1 MEESRGAPLHAGECV
16 RAPRGE
22 SVRWSPRG
30 PRRRAPPKAASGSAR
45 NAAGMSQLAAT
56 PSDPLPWRHSG
67 GCQKQAEG
75 PRASRGESRRNAP
88 LRLCLL
94 RESLAA
100 APEFSMAELVQKGPN
115 RLQTKGRKAFLLHSH
130 GRRKCRVLFQLV
142 WKNRRWVPTPNPLL
156 PFPYPNPNPVLE
168 VPQGSRLSEA

>member
-94 RESLAA
+94 RETLAA
-100 APEFSMAELVQKGPN
+100 APELSMAELVLKGPD
-115 RLQTKGRKAFLLHSH
+115 RLQTKGSVLFLLHSYE
-130 GRRKCRVLFQLV
+130 RRKCSVLFQQAR
-142 WKNRRWVPTPNPLL
+142 KNRRWVPSPNPLLL

-168 VPQGSRLSEA
+168 VP